1 MLQIKTLEGE
11 LDLLIRCDLKVP
23 GLTMKNNTGE
33 VLGKLHNNF
42 MHCLPCL
49 GSEDKERDSLETGS
63 LPGLLII
70 KRETI
75 TMRKRRNRDWN

>member
-1 MLQIKTLEGE
+1 MSTGGMALQIKTLEGE

-23 GLTMKNNTGE
+23 GLTIKNNTGE

-49 GSEDKERDSLETGS
+49 GCEDNERDSLENGS
-63 LPGLLII
+63 DHGFLII
-70 KRETI
+70 ETLS
-75 TMRKRRNRDWN
+75 